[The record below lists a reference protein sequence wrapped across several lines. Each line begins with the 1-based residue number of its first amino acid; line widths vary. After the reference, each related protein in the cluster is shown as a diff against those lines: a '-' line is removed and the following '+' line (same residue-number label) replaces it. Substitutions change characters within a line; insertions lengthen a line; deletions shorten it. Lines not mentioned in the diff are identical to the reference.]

1 MIKYGKISYKRRDFS
16 LNINELSIKPDQK
29 IAILGENG
37 CGKSTFINISCG
49 LLSESDIEYN
59 GRRLADM
66 SSIERAKT
74 FALFVQNP
82 EVSFP
87 FTVFEIV
94 RMGRFAFNGG
104 RFTQQDNDK
113 TFEKLILFDIL
124 KYQHNKFNEL
134 SGGEKRRV
142 MLARTFNQETPF
154 LFLDEPVSML
164 DIRHSLEIMNIIDDT
179 EKTII
184 ASMHDINMAIR
195 HFDRL
200 LMMKDGRILYDIPS
214 RDITPEIIEEVY
226 NVKATYSTGGFSFI
240 I

>member
-1 MIKYGKISYKRRDFS
+1 MIKYSKIKFKRNDFEIDIHD
-16 LNINELSIKPDQK
+16 LVIKSNQK
-29 IAILGENG
+29 IAVLGENG
-37 CGKSTFINISCG
+37 CGKSTFLNISCG
-49 LLSESDIEYN
+49 IIGDGDIEYN
-59 GRRLADM
+59 SVALSDM
-66 SSIERAKT
+66 NSVERARM
-74 FALFVQNP
+74 FALFAQNP
-82 EVSFP
+82 EVAFP

-94 RMGRFAFNGG
+94 RMGRFAISGG
-104 RFTQQDNDK
+104 SFTSQDDNK
-113 TFEKLILFDIL
+113 TYEKLVLFDIL
-124 KYQHNKFNEL
+124 KYKDKKFSEL

-154 LFLDEPVSML
+154 IFLDEPVSML

-214 RDITPEIIEEVY
+214 RDITPEMIEEVY
-226 NVKATYSTGGFSFI
+226 NVKANYTTGGFSFI